1 MIIFS
6 IDFFNFDLLG
16 LNSDIKRSLNDLLEI
31 GCGLSYP
38 GEFGWGG
45 VASTFFYID
54 PVRKISVIFMTQLIP
69 SAANLVV
76 RAQVRWLTHWLLDH
90 KPFDNNENEK
100 KSQS

>member
-1 MIIFS
+1 MFS
-6 IDFFNFDLLG
+6 INYFNVDRLG
-16 LNSDIKRSLNDLLEI
+16 LISEIKRSLIDLLEI

-90 KPFDNNENEK
+90 KPFDNNENENET
-100 KSQS
+100 QS